1 MLTVKEFNEKFPVG
15 SPVKHE
21 GVQQDTT
28 FLTVV
33 QEPAFFIKNK
43 GFFIN
48 SRMDLVELEKVVTE
62 WQH

>member
-33 QEPAFFIKNK
+33 QEPAFFYKK
-43 GFFIN
+43 
-48 SRMDLVELEKVVTE
+48 
-62 WQH
+62 